1 MSAAWGASAKN
12 KASKGESLP
21 PKRRSALLQR
31 DSTRI
36 WWDLGVRD
44 VASSYLSGF
53 VELLLQPRYRHGCY
67 TVVLAGDVN

>member
-1 MSAAWGASAKN
+1 MSAAWGALVKN
-12 KASKGESLP
+12 NASKGESLP
-21 PKRRSALLQR
+21 SKRHSAPQQC

-36 WWDLGVRD
+36 GWDLGARD

-67 TVVLAGDVN
+67 TAVLAGGVN